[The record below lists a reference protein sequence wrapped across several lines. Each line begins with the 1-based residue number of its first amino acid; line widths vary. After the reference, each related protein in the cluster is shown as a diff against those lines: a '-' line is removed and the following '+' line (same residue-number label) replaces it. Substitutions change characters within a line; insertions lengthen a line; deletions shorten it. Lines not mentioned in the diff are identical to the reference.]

1 MVFMSLMLQ
10 DLRYAARMLRK
21 NLAMTLVIVFSLAI
35 GIGANT
41 AIFSVVN
48 ALLLKPLPYPQPDRL
63 AILWLRSPG
72 IGIPQDWP
80 SPGQYM
86 DIKAENHSF
95 EELSISQGGSFNL
108 TGLDRPERLEGMRT
122 SSTLLDMLGAKP
134 LLGRTLLPEE
144 DQPGKAPVALLTYGL
159 WQRLFGGDPQIVG
172 RSLTLSGKQY
182 TVAGVLRPDF
192 LLNAEVVPTVAG
204 TEKVEIL
211 LPLPFGADAVNRR
224 GDENY
229 NIVGRLKPGVTM
241 RAAQEDIA
249 AIARRIRDK
258 DHRDRTFTISVV
270 PLLDQVVG
278 NVRRSVLIMLG
289 AVTLVL
295 LIACANVANL
305 LLSRAAGREKEV
317 AIRAALGAGR
327 MRLVRQLLTESVLL
341 GVLGGAAGLLV
352 ATLTLAV
359 VRDINPGNI
368 PRLDAIRIDGAVLVF
383 TFGISILTGI
393 IFGLAPAVRVARVDL
408 NTTLKSGG
416 RSSQTAGGFSTAKQ
430 GLRSLLVVAELALS
444 MVLLIGAGL
453 LIRSFV
459 RLASVPPG
467 FNPEHVIS
475 MRSAEAGPKYHED
488 KARVQYYQQLGERI
502 SHLPGVQSQGAVS
515 ALPLTASV
523 GWGGITIDGY
533 TPPPSEPELQVDT
546 RTATNDYFRTM
557 EIPIVQGRFF
567 NDHDT
572 TDVPPVVLIDQK
584 FAKRFWPHES
594 AVGKRVKQGGPKTP
608 WSTIVGVVGTVK
620 EYGLDID
627 GRMVV
632 YYPEQQA
639 ADGDLYLVA
648 RTSNDP
654 ASVASAMVREIHAI
668 DPGVP
673 VFEVRTMQERLHD
686 SLARQR
692 FSMAVLGGFAGFALL
707 LAAVGVYGVISYMVT
722 QGTHDIGLRMA
733 LGAERRNILGLV
745 VRQGMTL
752 AGIGIV
758 AGLIGAFSLTR
769 VMATLLFGVSAT
781 DVFTFSAVTLFL
793 AAIALV
799 ASYVPALRAT
809 RVDPVVALHY
819 E

>member
-1 MVFMSLMLQ
+1 MAIMHPILQ

-21 NLAMTLVIVFSLAI
+21 NAALTMVIVLSLAV

-48 ALLLKPLPYPQPDRL
+48 ALLLKPLPYPEPDRL

-95 EELSISQGGSFNL
+95 DELSISIGGSFSL
-108 TGLDRPERLEGMRT
+108 TGRDRPERLEGMRT

-134 LLGRTLLPEE
+134 LLGRTLLAEE
-144 DQPGKAPVALLTYGL
+144 DQPGKPPVALLTHGL
-159 WQRLFGGDPQIVG
+159 WKRLFGGDPQIVG
-172 RSLTLSGKQY
+172 RSLTLNGKQY

-192 LLNAEVVPTVAG
+192 LLNSEVVPTVAAI
-204 TEKVEIL
+204 EKVEIL

-241 RAAQEDIA
+241 REAQEDIA
-249 AIARRIRDK
+249 AIAGRIRNK

-305 LLSRAAGREKEV
+305 LLSRATGREKEV

-352 ATLTLAV
+352 AVLTLYL

-368 PRLDAIRIDGAVLVF
+368 PRLDAIRIDGSVLAF
-383 TFGISILTGI
+383 TFGVSILTGI
-393 IFGLAPAVRVARVDL
+393 IFGMAPAVRVARVDL
-408 NTTLKSGG
+408 NSSLKSGG
-416 RSSQTAGGFSTAKQ
+416 RSSQTEGGFTVARH
-430 GLRSLLVVAELALS
+430 GLRSLLVITELALS

-453 LIRSFV
+453 LIRSFA

-467 FNPEHVIS
+467 FNPDHVIS
-475 MRSAEAGPKYHED
+475 MRSAEAGPKYQQD
-488 KARVQYYQQLGERI
+488 KARIQYYQQIGERI
-502 SHLPGVQSQGAVS
+502 SRLPGVQSQGAVS
-515 ALPLTASV
+515 TLPLTASV
-523 GWGGITIDGY
+523 SWGGILIEGY
-533 TPPPSEPELQVDT
+533 TPPPSEPEVQVDM
-546 RTATNDYFRTM
+546 RVATNDYFRTM
-557 EIPIVQGRFF
+557 EIPLLQGRFF
-567 NDHDT
+567 SDHDT
-572 TDVPPVVLIDQK
+572 SDVPKVVVIDDK
-584 FAKRFWPHES
+584 MAKRFWPHES
-594 AVGKRVKQGGPKTP
+594 AVGKRMRANVKDP
-608 WSTIVGVVGTVK
+608 WFTVVGVVGTVK
-620 EYGLDID
+620 QYGLDID

-632 YYPEQQA
+632 YYPEQQS

-668 DPGVP
+668 DAGVP

-692 FSMAVLGGFAGFALL
+692 FSMAVLGGFAGFAML

-722 QGTHDIGLRMA
+722 QGAHDIGLRMA
-733 LGAERRNILGLV
+733 LGAQQRNILGLV
-745 VRQGMTL
+745 VKQGMAL
-752 AGIGIV
+752 AAIGIV
-758 AGLIGAFSLTR
+758 AGLMGAFSLTR
-769 VMATLLFGVSAT
+769 VMASLLFGVSAT
-781 DVFTFSAVTLFL
+781 DVVTFSAVTLFL
-793 AAIALV
+793 VAIALV

>member
-1 MVFMSLMLQ
+1 MDMPLIFQ
-10 DLRYAARMLRK
+10 DLRYAVRMLRK
-21 NLAMTLVIVFSLAI
+21 NFALTAVIVLSLAI

-48 ALLLKPLPYPQPDRL
+48 ALLLKPLPYPEPDRL

-95 EELSISQGGSFNL
+95 DELSISIGGSFNL

-134 LLGRTLLPEE
+134 LLGRTLLAEE
-144 DQPGKAPVALLTYGL
+144 DQPGKPPVALLTHGL
-159 WQRLFGGDPQIVG
+159 WKRLFGGDPQIVG
-172 RSLTLSGKQY
+172 RSLTLNGKQY

-192 LLNAEVVPTVAG
+192 LLNSEVVPTVAAI
-204 TEKVEIL
+204 EKVEIL

-241 RAAQEDIA
+241 REAQEDIA
-249 AIARRIRDK
+249 AIAGRIRNK

-270 PLLDQVVG
+270 PMLDQVVG

-305 LLSRAAGREKEV
+305 LLSRATGREKEV

-352 ATLTLAV
+352 AVLTLYL

-368 PRLDAIRIDGAVLVF
+368 PRLDAIRIDGSVLAF
-383 TFGISILTGI
+383 TFGVAILTGI
-393 IFGLAPAVRVARVDL
+393 VFGMAPAVRVARVDL
-408 NTTLKSGG
+408 NTSLKSGG
-416 RSSQTAGGFSTAKQ
+416 RSSQTEGGFNVARH
-430 GLRSLLVVAELALS
+430 GLRSLLVITELALS

-453 LIRSFV
+453 LIRSFA

-467 FNPEHVIS
+467 FNPDHVIS
-475 MRSAEAGPKYHED
+475 MRSAEAGPKYQQD
-488 KARVQYYQQLGERI
+488 KARIQFYQQIGERI
-502 SHLPGVQSQGAVS
+502 SRLPGVQSQGAVS
-515 ALPLTASV
+515 TLPLTASV
-523 GWGGITIDGY
+523 SWGGILIEGY
-533 TPPPSEPELQVDT
+533 TPPPSEPELQVDM
-546 RTATNDYFRTM
+546 RVATNDYFRTM
-557 EIPIVQGRFF
+557 EIPLLHGRFF

-572 TDVPPVVLIDQK
+572 ADVPHVILIDDK
-584 FAKRFWPHES
+584 MAKRFWPHES
-594 AVGKRVKQGGPKTP
+594 AVGKRMRANVKDP
-608 WSTIVGVVGTVK
+608 WYTVVGVVGTVK
-620 EYGLDID
+620 QYGLDID

-632 YYPEQQA
+632 YYPEQQS

-668 DPGVP
+668 DAGVP

-692 FSMAVLGGFAGFALL
+692 FSMAVLGGFAGFAML

-733 LGAERRNILGLV
+733 LGAQQGNILGLV
-745 VRQGMTL
+745 VKQGMAL
-752 AGIGIV
+752 AAIGIV
-758 AGLIGAFSLTR
+758 AGLMGAFSLTR

-781 DVFTFSAVTLFL
+781 DVVTFSVVTLFL
-793 AAIALV
+793 VAIALV

>member
-1 MVFMSLMLQ
+1 MAIMHPILQ

-21 NLAMTLVIVFSLAI
+21 NAALTMVIVLSLAV

-48 ALLLKPLPYPQPDRL
+48 ALLLKPLPYPEPDRL

-95 EELSISQGGSFNL
+95 DELSISIGGSFNL

-134 LLGRTLLPEE
+134 LLGRTLLAEE
-144 DQPGKAPVALLTYGL
+144 DQPGKPPVALLTHGL
-159 WQRLFGGDPQIVG
+159 WKRLFGGDPQIVG
-172 RSLTLSGKQY
+172 RSLTLNGKQY

-192 LLNAEVVPTVAG
+192 LLNSEVVPTVAAI
-204 TEKVEIL
+204 EKVEIL

-241 RAAQEDIA
+241 REAQEDIA
-249 AIARRIRDK
+249 AIAGRIRNK

-305 LLSRAAGREKEV
+305 LLSRATGREKEV

-327 MRLVRQLLTESVLL
+327 MRLVQQLLTESVLL

-352 ATLTLAV
+352 AVLTLYL

-368 PRLDAIRIDGAVLVF
+368 PRLDAIRIDGSVLAF
-383 TFGISILTGI
+383 TFGVAILTGI
-393 IFGLAPAVRVARVDL
+393 IFGMAPAIRVARVDL
-408 NTTLKSGG
+408 NTSLKSGG
-416 RSSQTAGGFSTAKQ
+416 RSSQTEGGFNVTRH
-430 GLRSLLVVAELALS
+430 GLRSLLVITELALS

-453 LIRSFV
+453 LIRSFA

-467 FNPEHVIS
+467 FNPDHVIS
-475 MRSAEAGPKYHED
+475 MRSAEAGPKYQQD
-488 KARVQYYQQLGERI
+488 KARIQFYQQIGERI
-502 SHLPGVQSQGAVS
+502 SRLPGVQSQGAVS
-515 ALPLTASV
+515 TLPLTASV
-523 GWGGITIDGY
+523 SWGGILIEGY
-533 TPPPSEPELQVDT
+533 TPPPSEPELQVDM
-546 RTATNDYFRTM
+546 RVATNDYFRTM
-557 EIPIVQGRFF
+557 EIPLLQGRFF

-572 TDVPPVVLIDQK
+572 ADVPHVILIDDK
-584 FAKRFWPHES
+584 MAKRFWPHES
-594 AVGKRVKQGGPKTP
+594 AVGKRMRANVKDP
-608 WSTIVGVVGTVK
+608 WFTVVGVVGTVK
-620 EYGLDID
+620 QYGLDID

-632 YYPEQQA
+632 YYPEQQS

-668 DPGVP
+668 DAGVP

-692 FSMAVLGGFAGFALL
+692 FSMAVLGGFAGFAML

-733 LGAERRNILGLV
+733 LGAQQGNILGLV
-745 VRQGMTL
+745 VKQGMAL
-752 AGIGIV
+752 AAIGIV
-758 AGLIGAFSLTR
+758 AGLMGAFSLTR

-781 DVFTFSAVTLFL
+781 DVVTFSVVTLFL
-793 AAIALV
+793 VAIALV

>member
-1 MVFMSLMLQ
+1 MAIMHPILQ

-21 NLAMTLVIVFSLAI
+21 NAALTMVIVLSLAV

-48 ALLLKPLPYPQPDRL
+48 ALLLKPLPYPEPDRL

-95 EELSISQGGSFNL
+95 DELSISIGGSFNM
-108 TGLDRPERLEGMRT
+108 TGLDHPERLEGMRT

-134 LLGRTLLPEE
+134 LLGRTLLAEE
-144 DQPGKAPVALLTYGL
+144 DQPGKPPVALLTHGL
-159 WQRLFGGDPQIVG
+159 WKRLFGGDPQIVG
-172 RSLTLSGKQY
+172 RSLTLNGKQY

-192 LLNAEVVPTVAG
+192 LLNSEVVPTVAAI
-204 TEKVEIL
+204 EKVEIL

-241 RAAQEDIA
+241 REAQEDIA
-249 AIARRIRDK
+249 AIAGRIRNK

-305 LLSRAAGREKEV
+305 LLSRATGREKEV

-352 ATLTLAV
+352 AVLTLYL

-368 PRLDAIRIDGAVLVF
+368 PRLDAIRIDGSVLAF

-393 IFGLAPAVRVARVDL
+393 IFGMAPAVRVARVDL
-408 NTTLKSGG
+408 NSSLKSGG
-416 RSSQTAGGFSTAKQ
+416 RSSQTEGGFNVARH
-430 GLRSLLVVAELALS
+430 GLRSLLVITELALS

-453 LIRSFV
+453 LIRSFA

-467 FNPEHVIS
+467 FNPDHVIS
-475 MRSAEAGPKYHED
+475 MRSAEAGPKYQQD
-488 KARVQYYQQLGERI
+488 KARIQYYQQIGDRI
-502 SHLPGVQSQGAVS
+502 SRLPGVQSQGAVS
-515 ALPLTASV
+515 TLPLTASV
-523 GWGGITIDGY
+523 SWGGILIEGY
-533 TPPPSEPELQVDT
+533 TPPPSEPELQVDM
-546 RTATNDYFRTM
+546 RVATNDYFRTM
-557 EIPIVQGRFF
+557 EIPLLQGRFF
-567 NDHDT
+567 SDHDT
-572 TDVPPVVLIDQK
+572 SDVPKVVVIDDK
-584 FAKRFWPHES
+584 MAKRFWPHES
-594 AVGKRVKQGGPKTP
+594 AVGKRMRANVKDP
-608 WSTIVGVVGTVK
+608 WYTVVGVVGTVK
-620 EYGLDID
+620 QYGLDID

-632 YYPEQQA
+632 YYPEQQS
-639 ADGDLYLVA
+639 ADGGLYLVA

-668 DPGVP
+668 DAGVP
-673 VFEVRTMQERLHD
+673 VFEIRTMQERLHD

-692 FSMAVLGGFAGFALL
+692 FSMAVLGGFAGFAML

-733 LGAERRNILGLV
+733 LGAQQRNILGLV
-745 VRQGMTL
+745 VKQGMAL
-752 AGIGIV
+752 AAIGIV
-758 AGLIGAFSLTR
+758 AGLMGAFSLTR

-781 DVFTFSAVTLFL
+781 DVATFSVVTLFL
-793 AAIALV
+793 VAIALV

>member
-1 MVFMSLMLQ
+1 MPLIFQ
-10 DLRYAARMLRK
+10 DLRYAVRMLRK
-21 NLAMTLVIVFSLAI
+21 NFALTAVIALSLAI

-86 DIKAENHSF
+86 DIKNENHSF
-95 EELSISQGGSFNL
+95 DELSISIGGSMNL
-108 TGLDRPERLEGMRT
+108 TGLDRPERLEAIRT

-134 LLGRTLLPEE
+134 LLGRTFLPEE
-144 DQPGKAPVALLTYGL
+144 DKPGKAPVVLLTHGA
-159 WQRLFGGDPQIVG
+159 WKRLFGGDPQIIG
-172 RSLTLSGKQY
+172 RSLTLNGNQI
-182 TVAGVLRPDF
+182 TVAGVLSPDF
-192 LLNAEVVPTVAG
+192 LLNNEVLPTVAG
-204 TEKVEIL
+204 LEKVDVL
-211 LPLPFGADAVNRR
+211 LPLPLGADAVNRR

-229 NIVGRLKPGVTM
+229 NIVAHLKPGVTM
-241 RAAQEDIA
+241 RAAQKDVA
-249 AIARRIRDK
+249 AIASRIRVK
-258 DHRDRTFTISVV
+258 DHRDRTFTVSVV

-278 NVRRSVLIMLG
+278 NVRRSVLVMLG

-305 LLSRAAGREKEV
+305 LLSRASGREKEV

-327 MRLVRQLLTESVLL
+327 MRLMRQLLTESLLL

-352 ATLTLAV
+352 AGLTLFV

-368 PRLDAIRIDGAVLVF
+368 PRLDAIRIDGSVLAF
-383 TFGISILTGI
+383 TFGVGILTGI
-393 IFGLAPAVRVARVDL
+393 LFGMAPAIRVARVDL
-408 NTTLKSGG
+408 NTSLKSGG
-416 RSSQTAGGFSTAKQ
+416 RSSQTAGGFNVARQ
-430 GLRSLLVVAELALS
+430 GLCSVLVVAELALS

-453 LIRSFV
+453 LMRSFV
-459 RLASVPPG
+459 QLAGVPPG
-467 FNPEHVIS
+467 FNPDHVIS
-475 MRSAEAGPKYHED
+475 LRSAENGPKYRSD
-488 KARVQYYQQLGERI
+488 KARVQYYQQIGERI
-502 SHLPGVQSQGAVS
+502 SRLPGVVSQGAVS
-515 ALPLTASV
+515 ALPLTAAV
-523 GWGGITIDGY
+523 GWGGITIEGY
-533 TPPPSEPELQVDT
+533 TPPPSEPELQVDL
-546 RTATNDYFRTM
+546 RTATNEYFRTM
-557 EIPIVQGRFF
+557 EIPLEQGRFF

-572 TDVPPVVLIDQK
+572 PDVPPVAMIDEK
-584 FAKRFWPHES
+584 MAKRFWPHES
-594 AVGKRVKQGGPKTP
+594 AIGKRVKQGGPKNP
-608 WSTIVGVVGTVK
+608 WFTVVGVVGSVK
-620 EYGLDID
+620 QYGLDID

-639 ADGDLYLVA
+639 ADGDLYVVA
-648 RTSNDP
+648 RTTGDP
-654 ASVASAMVREIHAI
+654 ASVASAMVREIHAV

-673 VFEVRTMQERLHD
+673 VIEVRTMQERLHD

-722 QGTHDIGLRMA
+722 QGTHDLGLRMA
-733 LGAERRNILGLV
+733 LGAQQRDILGLV

-752 AGIGIV
+752 TGVGIV

-781 DVFTFSAVTLFL
+781 DAFTFSAVTLFL
-793 AAIALV
+793 VAIALV
-799 ASYVPALRAT
+799 ASYVPAMRAT

>member
-1 MVFMSLMLQ
+1 MAIMHPILQ

-21 NLAMTLVIVFSLAI
+21 NAALTMVIVLSLAV

-48 ALLLKPLPYPQPDRL
+48 ALLLKPLPYPEPDRL

-95 EELSISQGGSFNL
+95 DELSISIGGSFNM
-108 TGLDRPERLEGMRT
+108 TGLDHPERLEGMRT

-134 LLGRTLLPEE
+134 LLGRTLLAEE
-144 DQPGKAPVALLTYGL
+144 DQPGKPPVALLTHGL
-159 WQRLFGGDPQIVG
+159 WKRLFGGDPQIVG
-172 RSLTLSGKQY
+172 RSLTLNGKQY

-192 LLNAEVVPTVAG
+192 LLNSEVVPTVAAI
-204 TEKVEIL
+204 EKVEIL

-241 RAAQEDIA
+241 QEAQEDIA
-249 AIARRIRDK
+249 AIAGRIRNK

-305 LLSRAAGREKEV
+305 LLSRATGREKEV

-352 ATLTLAV
+352 AVLTLYL

-368 PRLDAIRIDGAVLVF
+368 PRLDAIRIDGSVLAF

-393 IFGLAPAVRVARVDL
+393 IFGMAPAARVARVDL
-408 NTTLKSGG
+408 NSSLKSGG
-416 RSSQTAGGFSTAKQ
+416 RSSQTEGGFNPARH
-430 GLRSLLVVAELALS
+430 GLRSLLVIAELALS

-453 LIRSFV
+453 LIRSFA

-467 FNPEHVIS
+467 FNPDHVIS
-475 MRSAEAGPKYHED
+475 MRSAEAGPKYQQD
-488 KARVQYYQQLGERI
+488 KARIQFYQQIGERI
-502 SHLPGVQSQGAVS
+502 SRLPGVQSQGAVS
-515 ALPLTASV
+515 TLPLTASV
-523 GWGGITIDGY
+523 SWGGILIEGY
-533 TPPPSEPELQVDT
+533 TPPPSEPELQVDM
-546 RTATNDYFRTM
+546 RVATNDYFRTM
-557 EIPIVQGRFF
+557 EIPLLQGRFF
-567 NDHDT
+567 SDHDT
-572 TDVPPVVLIDQK
+572 SDVPKVILIDDK
-584 FAKRFWPHES
+584 MAKRFWPHES
-594 AVGKRVKQGGPKTP
+594 AVGKRMRANVKDP
-608 WSTIVGVVGTVK
+608 WYTVVGVVGTVK
-620 EYGLDID
+620 QYGLDID
-627 GRMVV
+627 GRMVI
-632 YYPEQQA
+632 YYPEQQS

-668 DPGVP
+668 DAGVP

-692 FSMAVLGGFAGFALL
+692 FSMAVLGGFAGFAML

-733 LGAERRNILGLV
+733 LGAQQRNILGLV
-745 VRQGMTL
+745 VKQGMAL
-752 AGIGIV
+752 AAIGIV
-758 AGLIGAFSLTR
+758 AGLMGAFSLTR

-781 DVFTFSAVTLFL
+781 DVATFSVVTLFL
-793 AAIALV
+793 VAIALV

>member
-1 MVFMSLMLQ
+1 MAIMHPILQ

-21 NLAMTLVIVFSLAI
+21 NAALTMVIVLSLAV

-48 ALLLKPLPYPQPDRL
+48 ALLLKPLPYPEPDRL

-95 EELSISQGGSFNL
+95 DELSISIGGSFNM
-108 TGLDRPERLEGMRT
+108 TGLDHPERLEGMRT

-134 LLGRTLLPEE
+134 LLGRTLLAEE
-144 DQPGKAPVALLTYGL
+144 DQPGKPPVALLTHGL
-159 WQRLFGGDPQIVG
+159 WKRLFGGDPQIVG
-172 RSLTLSGKQY
+172 RSLTLNGKQY

-192 LLNAEVVPTVAG
+192 LLNSEVVPTVAAI
-204 TEKVEIL
+204 EKVEIL

-241 RAAQEDIA
+241 QEAQEDIA
-249 AIARRIRDK
+249 AIAGRIRNK

-305 LLSRAAGREKEV
+305 LLSRATGREKEV

-352 ATLTLAV
+352 AVLTLYL

-368 PRLDAIRIDGAVLVF
+368 PRLDAIRIDGSVLAF
-383 TFGISILTGI
+383 TFGVSILTGI
-393 IFGLAPAVRVARVDL
+393 IFGMAPAVRVARVDL
-408 NTTLKSGG
+408 NSSLKSGG
-416 RSSQTAGGFSTAKQ
+416 RSSQTEGGFTVARH
-430 GLRSLLVVAELALS
+430 GLRSLLVITELALS

-453 LIRSFV
+453 LIRSFA

-467 FNPEHVIS
+467 FNPDHVIS
-475 MRSAEAGPKYHED
+475 MRSAEAGPKYQQD
-488 KARVQYYQQLGERI
+488 KARIQYYQQIGDRI
-502 SHLPGVQSQGAVS
+502 SRLPGVQSQGAVS
-515 ALPLTASV
+515 TLPLTASV
-523 GWGGITIDGY
+523 SWGGILIEGY
-533 TPPPSEPELQVDT
+533 TPPPSEPELQVDM
-546 RTATNDYFRTM
+546 RVATNDYFRTM
-557 EIPIVQGRFF
+557 EIPLLQGRFF
-567 NDHDT
+567 SDHDT
-572 TDVPPVVLIDQK
+572 SDVPKVILIDDK
-584 FAKRFWPHES
+584 MAKRFWPHES
-594 AVGKRVKQGGPKTP
+594 AVGKRMRANVKDP
-608 WSTIVGVVGTVK
+608 WYTVVGVVGTVK
-620 EYGLDID
+620 QYGLDID

-632 YYPEQQA
+632 YYPEQQS
-639 ADGDLYLVA
+639 ADGGLYLVA

-668 DPGVP
+668 DAGVP

-692 FSMAVLGGFAGFALL
+692 FSMAVLGGFAGFAML

-733 LGAERRNILGLV
+733 LGAQQRNILGLV
-745 VRQGMTL
+745 VKQGMAL
-752 AGIGIV
+752 AAIGIV
-758 AGLIGAFSLTR
+758 AGLMGAFSLTR

-781 DVFTFSAVTLFL
+781 DVATFSVVTLFL
-793 AAIALV
+793 VAIALV

>member
-1 MVFMSLMLQ
+1 MVNMSLMFQ

-21 NLAMTLVIVFSLAI
+21 NAALTIVIVLSLAV

-48 ALLLKPLPYPQPDRL
+48 ALLLKPLPYPEPDRL

-95 EELSISQGGSFNL
+95 DELSISIGGSFNL

-134 LLGRTLLPEE
+134 LLGRTLLAEE
-144 DQPGKAPVALLTYGL
+144 DQPGKPPVALLTHGL
-159 WQRLFGGDPQIVG
+159 WKRLFGGDPQIVG
-172 RSLTLSGKQY
+172 RSLTLNGKQY

-192 LLNAEVVPTVAG
+192 LLNNEVVPTVAAI
-204 TEKVEIL
+204 EKVEIL

-241 RAAQEDIA
+241 REAQEDVA
-249 AIARRIRDK
+249 AIAGRIRNK

-305 LLSRAAGREKEV
+305 LLSRATGREKEV

-352 ATLTLAV
+352 AVLTLFV

-368 PRLDAIRIDGAVLVF
+368 PRLDAIRIDGIVLAF

-393 IFGLAPAVRVARVDL
+393 IFGMAPAVRVARVDL
-408 NTTLKSGG
+408 NTSLKSGG
-416 RSSQTAGGFSTAKQ
+416 RSSQNEGGFNPARQ

-475 MRSAEAGPKYHED
+475 MRSAEAGPKYQQD
-488 KARVQYYQQLGERI
+488 KARILYYQQLGERI
-502 SHLPGVQSQGAVS
+502 SRLPGVQSQGAVS

-523 GWGGITIDGY
+523 GWGGILIEGY
-533 TPPPSEPELQVDT
+533 TPPPSEPELQVDM
-546 RTATNDYFRTM
+546 RVATNDYFRTM
-557 EIPIVQGRFF
+557 EIPLLQGRFF

-572 TDVPPVVLIDQK
+572 ADVPHVILIDDK
-584 FAKRFWPHES
+584 MAKRFWPHES
-594 AVGKRVKQGGPKTP
+594 AVGKRMRANVKDP
-608 WSTIVGVVGTVK
+608 WYTVVGVVGTVK
-620 EYGLDID
+620 QYGLDID
-627 GRMVV
+627 GRMVI
-632 YYPEQQA
+632 YYPEQQS

-668 DPGVP
+668 DAGVP
-673 VFEVRTMQERLHD
+673 VFEIRTMQERLHD

-692 FSMAVLGGFAGFALL
+692 FSMAVLGGFAGFAML

-733 LGAERRNILGLV
+733 LGAQQRNILGLV
-745 VRQGMTL
+745 VKQGMAL
-752 AGIGIV
+752 AAIGIV
-758 AGLIGAFSLTR
+758 AGLVGAFSLTR
-769 VMATLLFGVSAT
+769 VMASLLFGVSAT
-781 DVFTFSAVTLFL
+781 DAVTFSAVTLFL
-793 AAIALV
+793 VATALV
-799 ASYVPALRAT
+799 ASYVPALRAM

>member
-1 MVFMSLMLQ
+1 MSLIFQ
-10 DLRYAARMLRK
+10 DLRYAVRMLRK
-21 NLAMTLVIVFSLAI
+21 NFAFTAVIVLSLAI

-48 ALLLKPLPYPQPDRL
+48 ALLLKPLPYPEPDRL

-80 SPGQYM
+80 SPGEYM

-95 EELSISQGGSFNL
+95 DELSISIGGSFNL
-108 TGLDRPERLEGMRT
+108 TGRDHPERLEGMRT

-134 LLGRTLLPEE
+134 LLGRTFLPEE
-144 DQPGKAPVALLTYGL
+144 DQPGKPPVVLLTYGV
-159 WQRLFGGDPQIVG
+159 WKRLFGGDPQIVG
-172 RSLTLSGKQY
+172 RSLTLSGNQF
-182 TVAGVLRPDF
+182 TVAGVLRPDL
-192 LLNAEVVPTVAG
+192 LLNNEVVPTVAAI
-204 TEKVEIL
+204 EKVEIL

-241 RAAQEDIA
+241 AQAQQDIA
-249 AIARRIRDK
+249 AIAGRIRIK

-305 LLSRAAGREKEV
+305 LLSRATGRAKEV

-327 MRLVRQLLTESVLL
+327 VRLMRQLLTESVLL

-352 ATLTLAV
+352 AVLSLFV

-368 PRLDAIRIDGAVLVF
+368 PRLDAIRIDGTVLAF
-383 TFGISILTGI
+383 TFGVAILTGI
-393 IFGLAPAVRVARVDL
+393 IFGMAPAIRVARVDL
-408 NTTLKSGG
+408 NSSLKAGG
-416 RSSQTAGGFSTAKQ
+416 RSSQTEGGFNMARQ
-430 GLRSLLVVAELALS
+430 GLRSLLVIAELALS

-453 LIRSFV
+453 LIRSFT

-475 MRSAEAGPKYHED
+475 MRLAEAGPKYRSD
-488 KARVQYYQQLGERI
+488 KARIQFYQQIGDRI
-502 SHLPGVQSQGAVS
+502 SRLPGVQAQGAVS
-515 ALPLTASV
+515 TLPLTASV
-523 GWGGITIDGY
+523 GWGGILIEGY
-533 TPPPSEPELQVDT
+533 TPPPSEPELQVDM
-546 RTATNDYFRTM
+546 RVATNDYFRTM
-557 EIPIVQGRFF
+557 EIPLAQGRFF

-572 TDVPPVVLIDQK
+572 SDVPPVVLIDEK
-584 FAKRFWPHES
+584 MAKRFWPRES
-594 AVGKRVKQGGPKTP
+594 AIGKRVRSSPKNP
-608 WSTIVGVVGTVK
+608 WFTVVGVVGTVK
-620 EYGLDID
+620 QYGLDID

-632 YYPEQQA
+632 YYPEQQS
-639 ADGDLYLVA
+639 ADGGLYLVA

-654 ASVASAMVREIHAI
+654 ASAASAIVREIHAI

-673 VFEVRTMQERLHD
+673 VIEVRTMQERLHD

-733 LGAERRNILGLV
+733 LGAQPRNILGLV

-752 AGIGIV
+752 AAIGMV
-758 AGLIGAFSLTR
+758 VGLIGAFSLTR
-769 VMATLLFGVSAT
+769 VMATLLFGISAT
-781 DVFTFSAVTLFL
+781 DTVTFSAVTLFL
-793 AAIALV
+793 GAIALV

-809 RVDPVVALHY
+809 RVDPVIALHY

>member
-1 MVFMSLMLQ
+1 MAIMHPILQ

-21 NLAMTLVIVFSLAI
+21 NAALTMVIVLSLAV

-48 ALLLKPLPYPQPDRL
+48 ALLLKPLPYPEPDRL

-95 EELSISQGGSFNL
+95 DELSISIGGSFNM
-108 TGLDRPERLEGMRT
+108 TGLDHPERLEGMRT

-134 LLGRTLLPEE
+134 LLGRTLLAEE
-144 DQPGKAPVALLTYGL
+144 DQPGKPPVALLTHGL
-159 WQRLFGGDPQIVG
+159 WKRLFGGDPQIVG
-172 RSLTLSGKQY
+172 RSLTLNGKQY

-192 LLNAEVVPTVAG
+192 LLNSEVVPTVAAI
-204 TEKVEIL
+204 EKVEIL

-241 RAAQEDIA
+241 QEAQEDIA
-249 AIARRIRDK
+249 AIAGRIRNK

-305 LLSRAAGREKEV
+305 LLSRATGREKEV

-352 ATLTLAV
+352 AVLTLYL

-368 PRLDAIRIDGAVLVF
+368 PRLDAIRIDGSVLAF
-383 TFGISILTGI
+383 TFGVSILTGI
-393 IFGLAPAVRVARVDL
+393 IFGMAPAVRVARVDL
-408 NTTLKSGG
+408 NSSLKSGG
-416 RSSQTAGGFSTAKQ
+416 RSSQTEGGFTVARH
-430 GLRSLLVVAELALS
+430 GLRSLLVITELALS

-453 LIRSFV
+453 LIRSFA

-467 FNPEHVIS
+467 FNPDHVIS
-475 MRSAEAGPKYHED
+475 MRSAEAGPKYQQD
-488 KARVQYYQQLGERI
+488 KARIQYYQQIGDRI
-502 SHLPGVQSQGAVS
+502 SRLPGVQSQGAVS
-515 ALPLTASV
+515 TLPLTASV
-523 GWGGITIDGY
+523 SWGGILIEGY
-533 TPPPSEPELQVDT
+533 TPPPSEPELQVDM
-546 RTATNDYFRTM
+546 RVATNDYFRTM
-557 EIPIVQGRFF
+557 EIPLLQGRFF
-567 NDHDT
+567 SDHDT
-572 TDVPPVVLIDQK
+572 SDVPKVVVIDDK
-584 FAKRFWPHES
+584 MAKRFWPHES
-594 AVGKRVKQGGPKTP
+594 AVGKRMRANVKDP
-608 WSTIVGVVGTVK
+608 WYTVVGVVGTVK
-620 EYGLDID
+620 QYGLDID

-632 YYPEQQA
+632 YYPEQQS
-639 ADGDLYLVA
+639 ADGGLYLVA

-668 DPGVP
+668 DAGVP
-673 VFEVRTMQERLHD
+673 VFEIRTMQERLHD

-692 FSMAVLGGFAGFALL
+692 FSMAVLGGFAGFAML

-733 LGAERRNILGLV
+733 LGAQQRNILGLV
-745 VRQGMTL
+745 VKQGMAL
-752 AGIGIV
+752 AAIGIV
-758 AGLIGAFSLTR
+758 AGLMGAFSLTR

-781 DVFTFSAVTLFL
+781 DVATFSVVTLFL
-793 AAIALV
+793 VAIALV

>member
-1 MVFMSLMLQ
+1 MVNMSLMFQ

-21 NLAMTLVIVFSLAI
+21 NAALTIVIVLSLAV

-48 ALLLKPLPYPQPDRL
+48 ALLLKPLPYPEPDRL

-95 EELSISQGGSFNL
+95 DELSISIGGSFNL

-134 LLGRTLLPEE
+134 LLGRTLLAEE
-144 DQPGKAPVALLTYGL
+144 DQPGKPPVALLTHGL
-159 WQRLFGGDPQIVG
+159 WKRLFGGDPQIVG
-172 RSLTLSGKQY
+172 RSLTLNGKQY

-192 LLNAEVVPTVAG
+192 LLNNEVVPTVAAI
-204 TEKVEIL
+204 EKVEIL

-241 RAAQEDIA
+241 REAQEDVA
-249 AIARRIRDK
+249 AIAGRIRNK

-305 LLSRAAGREKEV
+305 LLSRATGREKEV

-352 ATLTLAV
+352 AVLTLFV

-368 PRLDAIRIDGAVLVF
+368 PRLDAIRIDGIVLAF

-393 IFGLAPAVRVARVDL
+393 IFGMAPAVRVARVDL
-408 NTTLKSGG
+408 NTSLKSGG
-416 RSSQTAGGFSTAKQ
+416 RSSQNEGGFNPARQ

-475 MRSAEAGPKYHED
+475 MRSAEAGPKYQQD
-488 KARVQYYQQLGERI
+488 KARIQYYQQLGERI
-502 SHLPGVQSQGAVS
+502 SRLPGVQSQGAVS

-523 GWGGITIDGY
+523 GWGGILIEGY
-533 TPPPSEPELQVDT
+533 TPPPSEPELQVDM
-546 RTATNDYFRTM
+546 RVATNDYFRTM
-557 EIPIVQGRFF
+557 EIPLLQGRFF
-567 NDHDT
+567 SDHDT
-572 TDVPPVVLIDQK
+572 ADVPHVILIDDK
-584 FAKRFWPHES
+584 MAKRFWPHES
-594 AVGKRVKQGGPKTP
+594 AVGKRMRANVKDP
-608 WSTIVGVVGTVK
+608 WYTVVGVVGTVK
-620 EYGLDID
+620 QYGLDID
-627 GRMVV
+627 GRMVI
-632 YYPEQQA
+632 YYPEQQS

-648 RTSNDP
+648 RTSNAP

-668 DPGVP
+668 DAGVP
-673 VFEVRTMQERLHD
+673 VFEIRTMQERLHD

-692 FSMAVLGGFAGFALL
+692 FSMAVLGGFAGFAML

-733 LGAERRNILGLV
+733 LGAQQRNILGLV
-745 VRQGMTL
+745 VKQGMAL
-752 AGIGIV
+752 AAIGIV
-758 AGLIGAFSLTR
+758 AGLVGAFSLTR
-769 VMATLLFGVSAT
+769 VMASLLFGVSAT
-781 DVFTFSAVTLFL
+781 DAVTFSAVTLFL
-793 AAIALV
+793 VATALV
-799 ASYVPALRAT
+799 ASYVPALRAM

>member
-1 MVFMSLMLQ
+1 MAIMHPILQ

-21 NLAMTLVIVFSLAI
+21 NAALTMVIVLSLAV

-48 ALLLKPLPYPQPDRL
+48 ALLLKPLPYPEPDRL

-95 EELSISQGGSFNL
+95 DELSISIGGSFNL

-134 LLGRTLLPEE
+134 LLGRTLLAEE
-144 DQPGKAPVALLTYGL
+144 DQPGKPPVALLTHGL
-159 WQRLFGGDPQIVG
+159 WKRLFGGDPQIVG
-172 RSLTLSGKQY
+172 RSLTLNGKQY

-192 LLNAEVVPTVAG
+192 LLNSEVVPTVAAI
-204 TEKVEIL
+204 EKVEIL

-241 RAAQEDIA
+241 REAQEDIA
-249 AIARRIRDK
+249 AIAGRIRNK

-305 LLSRAAGREKEV
+305 LLSRATGREKEV

-352 ATLTLAV
+352 AVLTLYL

-368 PRLDAIRIDGAVLVF
+368 PRLDAIRIDGSVLAF

-393 IFGLAPAVRVARVDL
+393 IFGMAPAARVARVDL
-408 NTTLKSGG
+408 NSSLKSGG
-416 RSSQTAGGFSTAKQ
+416 RSSQTEGGFNVARH
-430 GLRSLLVVAELALS
+430 GLRSLLVITELALS

-453 LIRSFV
+453 LIRSFS

-475 MRSAEAGPKYHED
+475 MRSAEAGPKYQQD
-488 KARVQYYQQLGERI
+488 KARIQYYQQIGERI
-502 SHLPGVQSQGAVS
+502 SRLPGVQSQGAVS
-515 ALPLTASV
+515 TLPLTASV
-523 GWGGITIDGY
+523 SWGGILIEGY
-533 TPPPSEPELQVDT
+533 TPPPSEPELQVDM
-546 RTATNDYFRTM
+546 RVATNDYFRTM
-557 EIPIVQGRFF
+557 EIPLLQGRFF
-567 NDHDT
+567 SDHDT
-572 TDVPPVVLIDQK
+572 SDVPKVVVIDDK
-584 FAKRFWPHES
+584 MAKRFWPHES
-594 AVGKRVKQGGPKTP
+594 AVGKRMRANVKDP
-608 WSTIVGVVGTVK
+608 WFTVVGVVGTVK
-620 EYGLDID
+620 QYGLDID

-632 YYPEQQA
+632 YYPEQQS

-668 DPGVP
+668 DAGVP

-692 FSMAVLGGFAGFALL
+692 FSMAVLGGFAGFAML

-733 LGAERRNILGLV
+733 LGAQQRNILGLV
-745 VRQGMTL
+745 VKQGMAL
-752 AGIGIV
+752 AAIGIV
-758 AGLIGAFSLTR
+758 AGLMGAFSLTR

-781 DVFTFSAVTLFL
+781 DVVTFSAVTLFL
-793 AAIALV
+793 VAIALV

>member
-1 MVFMSLMLQ
+1 MAIMHPILQ

-21 NLAMTLVIVFSLAI
+21 NAALTMVIVLSLAV

-48 ALLLKPLPYPQPDRL
+48 ALLLKPLPYPEPDRL

-95 EELSISQGGSFNL
+95 DELSISIGGSFNL

-134 LLGRTLLPEE
+134 LLGRTLLAEE
-144 DQPGKAPVALLTYGL
+144 DQPGKPPVALLTHGL
-159 WQRLFGGDPQIVG
+159 WKRLFGGDPQIVG
-172 RSLTLSGKQY
+172 RSLTLNGKQY

-192 LLNAEVVPTVAG
+192 LLNSEVVPTVAAI
-204 TEKVEIL
+204 EKVEIL

-241 RAAQEDIA
+241 REAQEDIA
-249 AIARRIRDK
+249 AIAGRIRNK

-270 PLLDQVVG
+270 PMLDQVVG

-305 LLSRAAGREKEV
+305 LLSRATGREKEV

-352 ATLTLAV
+352 AVLTLYL

-368 PRLDAIRIDGAVLVF
+368 PRLDAIRIDGSVLAF
-383 TFGISILTGI
+383 TFGVAILTGI
-393 IFGLAPAVRVARVDL
+393 VFGMAPAVRVARVDL
-408 NTTLKSGG
+408 NTSLKSGG
-416 RSSQTAGGFSTAKQ
+416 RSSQTEGGFNVARH
-430 GLRSLLVVAELALS
+430 GLRSLLVITELALS

-453 LIRSFV
+453 LIRSFA

-467 FNPEHVIS
+467 FNPDHVIS
-475 MRSAEAGPKYHED
+475 MRSAEAGPKYQQD
-488 KARVQYYQQLGERI
+488 KARIQFYQQIGERI
-502 SHLPGVQSQGAVS
+502 SRLPGVQSQGAVS
-515 ALPLTASV
+515 TLPLTASV
-523 GWGGITIDGY
+523 SWGGILIEGY
-533 TPPPSEPELQVDT
+533 TPPPSEPELQVDM
-546 RTATNDYFRTM
+546 RVATNDYFRTM
-557 EIPIVQGRFF
+557 EIPLLHGRFF

-572 TDVPPVVLIDQK
+572 ADVPHVILIDDK
-584 FAKRFWPHES
+584 MAKRFWPHES
-594 AVGKRVKQGGPKTP
+594 AVGKRMRANVKDP
-608 WSTIVGVVGTVK
+608 WYTVVGVVGTVK
-620 EYGLDID
+620 QYGLDID

-632 YYPEQQA
+632 YYPEQQS

-668 DPGVP
+668 DAGVP

-692 FSMAVLGGFAGFALL
+692 FSMAVLGGFAGFAML

-733 LGAERRNILGLV
+733 LGAQQGNILGLV
-745 VRQGMTL
+745 VKQGMAL
-752 AGIGIV
+752 AAIGIV
-758 AGLIGAFSLTR
+758 AGLMGAFSLTR

-781 DVFTFSAVTLFL
+781 DVVTFSVVTLFL
-793 AAIALV
+793 VAIALV

>member
-1 MVFMSLMLQ
+1 MVNMSLMFQ

-21 NLAMTLVIVFSLAI
+21 NAALTIVIVLSLAV

-48 ALLLKPLPYPQPDRL
+48 ALLLKPLPYPEPDRL

-95 EELSISQGGSFNL
+95 DELSISIGGSFNL

-134 LLGRTLLPEE
+134 LLGRTLLAEE
-144 DQPGKAPVALLTYGL
+144 DQPGKPPVALLTHGL
-159 WQRLFGGDPQIVG
+159 WKRLFGGDPQIVG
-172 RSLTLSGKQY
+172 RSLTLNGKQY

-192 LLNAEVVPTVAG
+192 LLNNEVVPTVAAI
-204 TEKVEIL
+204 EKVEIL

-241 RAAQEDIA
+241 REAQEDVA
-249 AIARRIRDK
+249 AIAGRIRNK

-305 LLSRAAGREKEV
+305 LLSRATGREKEV

-352 ATLTLAV
+352 AVLTLFV

-368 PRLDAIRIDGAVLVF
+368 PRLDAIRIDGIVLAF

-393 IFGLAPAVRVARVDL
+393 IFGMAPAVRVARVDL
-408 NTTLKSGG
+408 NTSLKSGG
-416 RSSQTAGGFSTAKQ
+416 RSSQNEGGFNPARQ

-475 MRSAEAGPKYHED
+475 MRSAEAGPKYQQD
-488 KARVQYYQQLGERI
+488 KARIQYYQQLGERI
-502 SHLPGVQSQGAVS
+502 SRLPGVQSQGAVS

-523 GWGGITIDGY
+523 GWGGILIEGY
-533 TPPPSEPELQVDT
+533 TPPPSEPELQVDM
-546 RTATNDYFRTM
+546 RVATNDYFRTM
-557 EIPIVQGRFF
+557 EIPLLQGRFF

-572 TDVPPVVLIDQK
+572 ADVPHVILIDDK
-584 FAKRFWPHES
+584 MAKRFWPHES
-594 AVGKRVKQGGPKTP
+594 AVGKRMRANVKDP
-608 WSTIVGVVGTVK
+608 WYTVVGVVGTVK
-620 EYGLDID
+620 QYGLDID
-627 GRMVV
+627 GRMVI
-632 YYPEQQA
+632 YYPEQQS

-673 VFEVRTMQERLHD
+673 VFEIRTMQERLHD

-692 FSMAVLGGFAGFALL
+692 FSMAVLGGFAGFAML

-733 LGAERRNILGLV
+733 LGAQQRNILGLV
-745 VRQGMTL
+745 VKQGMAL
-752 AGIGIV
+752 AAIGIV
-758 AGLIGAFSLTR
+758 AGLVGAFSLTR
-769 VMATLLFGVSAT
+769 VMASLLFGVSAT
-781 DVFTFSAVTLFL
+781 DAVTFSAVTLFL
-793 AAIALV
+793 VATALV
-799 ASYVPALRAT
+799 ASYVPALRAM

>member
-1 MVFMSLMLQ
+1 MAIMHPILQ

-21 NLAMTLVIVFSLAI
+21 NAALTMVIVLSLAV

-48 ALLLKPLPYPQPDRL
+48 ALLLKPLPYPEPDRL

-95 EELSISQGGSFNL
+95 DELSISIGGSFNM
-108 TGLDRPERLEGMRT
+108 TGLDHPERLEGMRT

-134 LLGRTLLPEE
+134 LLGRTLLAEE
-144 DQPGKAPVALLTYGL
+144 DQPGKPPVALLTHGL
-159 WQRLFGGDPQIVG
+159 WKRLFGGDPQIVG
-172 RSLTLSGKQY
+172 RSLTLNGKQY

-192 LLNAEVVPTVAG
+192 LLNSEVVPTVAAI
-204 TEKVEIL
+204 EKVEIL

-241 RAAQEDIA
+241 REAQEDIA
-249 AIARRIRDK
+249 AIAGRIRNK

-305 LLSRAAGREKEV
+305 LLSRATGREKEV

-352 ATLTLAV
+352 AVLTLYL

-368 PRLDAIRIDGAVLVF
+368 PRLDAIRIDGSVLAF

-393 IFGLAPAVRVARVDL
+393 IFGMAPAVRVARVDL
-408 NTTLKSGG
+408 NSSLKSGG
-416 RSSQTAGGFSTAKQ
+416 RSSQTEGGFTVARH
-430 GLRSLLVVAELALS
+430 GLRSLLVITELALS

-453 LIRSFV
+453 LIRSFA

-467 FNPEHVIS
+467 FNPDHVIS
-475 MRSAEAGPKYHED
+475 MRSAEAGPKYQQD
-488 KARVQYYQQLGERI
+488 KARIQYYQQIGDRI
-502 SHLPGVQSQGAVS
+502 SRLPGVQSQGAVS
-515 ALPLTASV
+515 TLPLTASV
-523 GWGGITIDGY
+523 SWGGILIEGY
-533 TPPPSEPELQVDT
+533 TPPPSEPELQVDM
-546 RTATNDYFRTM
+546 RVATNDYFRTM
-557 EIPIVQGRFF
+557 EIPLLQGRFF
-567 NDHDT
+567 SDHDT
-572 TDVPPVVLIDQK
+572 SDVPKVVVIDDK
-584 FAKRFWPHES
+584 MAKRFWPHES
-594 AVGKRVKQGGPKTP
+594 AVGKRMRANVKDP
-608 WSTIVGVVGTVK
+608 WYTVVGVVGTVK
-620 EYGLDID
+620 QYGLDID

-632 YYPEQQA
+632 YYPEQQS

-668 DPGVP
+668 DAGVP

-692 FSMAVLGGFAGFALL
+692 FSMAVLGGFAGFAML

-733 LGAERRNILGLV
+733 LGAQQRNILGLV
-745 VRQGMTL
+745 VKQGMAL
-752 AGIGIV
+752 AAIGIV
-758 AGLIGAFSLTR
+758 AGLMGAFSLTR

-781 DVFTFSAVTLFL
+781 DVATFSVVTLFL
-793 AAIALV
+793 VAIALV

>member
-1 MVFMSLMLQ
+1 MSLMFQ

-21 NLAMTLVIVFSLAI
+21 NAALTIVIVLSLAV

-48 ALLLKPLPYPQPDRL
+48 ALLLKPLPYPEPDRL

-95 EELSISQGGSFNL
+95 DELSISIGGSFNL

-134 LLGRTLLPEE
+134 LLGRTLLAEE
-144 DQPGKAPVALLTYGL
+144 DQPGKPPVALLTHGL
-159 WQRLFGGDPQIVG
+159 WKRLFGGDPQIVG
-172 RSLTLSGKQY
+172 RSLTLNGKQY

-192 LLNAEVVPTVAG
+192 LLNNEVVPTVAAI
-204 TEKVEIL
+204 EKVEIL

-241 RAAQEDIA
+241 REAQEDVA
-249 AIARRIRDK
+249 AIAGRIRNK

-305 LLSRAAGREKEV
+305 LLSRATGREKEV

-352 ATLTLAV
+352 AVLTLFV

-368 PRLDAIRIDGAVLVF
+368 PRLDAIRIDGIVLAF

-393 IFGLAPAVRVARVDL
+393 IFGMAPAVRVARVDL
-408 NTTLKSGG
+408 NTSLKSGG
-416 RSSQTAGGFSTAKQ
+416 RSSQNEGGFNPARQ

-475 MRSAEAGPKYHED
+475 MRSAEAGPKYQQD
-488 KARVQYYQQLGERI
+488 KARIQYYQQLGERI
-502 SHLPGVQSQGAVS
+502 SRLPGVQSQGAVS

-523 GWGGITIDGY
+523 GWGGILIEGY
-533 TPPPSEPELQVDT
+533 TPPPSEPELQVDM
-546 RTATNDYFRTM
+546 RVATNDYFRTM
-557 EIPIVQGRFF
+557 EIPLLQGRFF

-572 TDVPPVVLIDQK
+572 ADVPHVILIDDK
-584 FAKRFWPHES
+584 MAKRFWPHES
-594 AVGKRVKQGGPKTP
+594 AVGKRMRANVKDP
-608 WSTIVGVVGTVK
+608 WYTVVGVVGTVK
-620 EYGLDID
+620 QYGLDID
-627 GRMVV
+627 GRMVI
-632 YYPEQQA
+632 YYPEQQS

-668 DPGVP
+668 DAGVP
-673 VFEVRTMQERLHD
+673 VFEIRTMQERLHD

-692 FSMAVLGGFAGFALL
+692 FSMAVLGGFAGFAML

-733 LGAERRNILGLV
+733 LGAQQRNILGLV
-745 VRQGMTL
+745 VKQGMAL
-752 AGIGIV
+752 AAIGIV
-758 AGLIGAFSLTR
+758 AGLVGAFSLTR
-769 VMATLLFGVSAT
+769 VMASLLFGVSAT
-781 DVFTFSAVTLFL
+781 DAVTFSAVTLFL
-793 AAIALV
+793 VATALV
-799 ASYVPALRAT
+799 ASYVPALRAM

>member
-1 MVFMSLMLQ
+1 MVNMSLMFQ

-21 NLAMTLVIVFSLAI
+21 NAALTIVIVLSLAV

-48 ALLLKPLPYPQPDRL
+48 ALLLKPLPYPEPDRL

-95 EELSISQGGSFNL
+95 DELSISIGGSFNL

-134 LLGRTLLPEE
+134 LLGRTLLAEE
-144 DQPGKAPVALLTYGL
+144 DQPGKPPVALLTHGL
-159 WQRLFGGDPQIVG
+159 WKRLFGGDPQIVG
-172 RSLTLSGKQY
+172 RSLTLNGKQY

-192 LLNAEVVPTVAG
+192 LLNNEVVPTVAAI
-204 TEKVEIL
+204 EKVEIL

-241 RAAQEDIA
+241 REAQEDVA
-249 AIARRIRDK
+249 AIAGRIRNK

-305 LLSRAAGREKEV
+305 LLSRATGREKEV

-352 ATLTLAV
+352 AVLTLFV

-368 PRLDAIRIDGAVLVF
+368 PRLDAIRIDGIVLAF

-393 IFGLAPAVRVARVDL
+393 IFGMAPAVRVARVDL
-408 NTTLKSGG
+408 NTSLKSGG
-416 RSSQTAGGFSTAKQ
+416 RSSQNEGGFNPARQ

-475 MRSAEAGPKYHED
+475 MRSAEAGPKYQQD
-488 KARVQYYQQLGERI
+488 KARIQYYQQLGERI
-502 SHLPGVQSQGAVS
+502 SRLPGVQSQGAVS

-523 GWGGITIDGY
+523 GWGGILIEGY
-533 TPPPSEPELQVDT
+533 TPPPSEPELQVDM
-546 RTATNDYFRTM
+546 RVATNDYFRTM
-557 EIPIVQGRFF
+557 EIPLLQGRFF

-572 TDVPPVVLIDQK
+572 ADVPHVILIDDK
-584 FAKRFWPHES
+584 MAKRFWPHES
-594 AVGKRVKQGGPKTP
+594 AVGKRMRANVKDP
-608 WSTIVGVVGTVK
+608 WYTVVGVVGTVK
-620 EYGLDID
+620 QYGLDID
-627 GRMVV
+627 GRMVI
-632 YYPEQQA
+632 YYPEQQS

-668 DPGVP
+668 DAGVP
-673 VFEVRTMQERLHD
+673 VFEIRTMQERLHD

-692 FSMAVLGGFAGFALL
+692 FSMAVLGGFAGFAML

-733 LGAERRNILGLV
+733 LGAQQRNILGLV
-745 VRQGMTL
+745 VKQGMAL
-752 AGIGIV
+752 AAIGIV
-758 AGLIGAFSLTR
+758 AGLVGAFSLTR
-769 VMATLLFGVSAT
+769 VMASLLFGVSAT
-781 DVFTFSAVTLFL
+781 DAVTFSAVTLFL
-793 AAIALV
+793 VATALV
-799 ASYVPALRAT
+799 ASYVPALRAM

>member
-1 MVFMSLMLQ
+1 MVNMSLMFQ

-21 NLAMTLVIVFSLAI
+21 NAALTIVIVLSLAV

-48 ALLLKPLPYPQPDRL
+48 ALLLKPLPYPEPDRL

-95 EELSISQGGSFNL
+95 DELSISIGGSFNL

-134 LLGRTLLPEE
+134 LLGRTLLAEE
-144 DQPGKAPVALLTYGL
+144 DQPGKPPVALLTHGL
-159 WQRLFGGDPQIVG
+159 WKRLFGGDPQIVG
-172 RSLTLSGKQY
+172 RSLTLNGKQY

-192 LLNAEVVPTVAG
+192 LLNNEVVPTVAAI
-204 TEKVEIL
+204 EKVEIL

-241 RAAQEDIA
+241 REAQEDVA
-249 AIARRIRDK
+249 AIAGRIRNK

-305 LLSRAAGREKEV
+305 LLSRATGREKEV

-352 ATLTLAV
+352 AVLTLFV

-368 PRLDAIRIDGAVLVF
+368 PRLDAIRIDGIVLAF

-393 IFGLAPAVRVARVDL
+393 IFGMAPAVRVARVDL
-408 NTTLKSGG
+408 NTSLKSGG
-416 RSSQTAGGFSTAKQ
+416 RSSQNEGGFNPARQ

-475 MRSAEAGPKYHED
+475 MRSAEAGPKYQQD
-488 KARVQYYQQLGERI
+488 KARIQYYQQLGERI
-502 SHLPGVQSQGAVS
+502 SRLPGVQSQGAVS

-523 GWGGITIDGY
+523 GWGGILIEEY
-533 TPPPSEPELQVDT
+533 TPPPSEPELQVDM
-546 RTATNDYFRTM
+546 RVATNDYFRTM
-557 EIPIVQGRFF
+557 EIPLLQGRFF
-567 NDHDT
+567 SDHDT
-572 TDVPPVVLIDQK
+572 ADVPHVILIDDK
-584 FAKRFWPHES
+584 MAKRFWPHES
-594 AVGKRVKQGGPKTP
+594 AVGKRMRANVKDP
-608 WSTIVGVVGTVK
+608 WYTVVGVVGTVK
-620 EYGLDID
+620 QYGLDID
-627 GRMVV
+627 GRMVI
-632 YYPEQQA
+632 YYPEQQS

-648 RTSNDP
+648 RTSNAP

-668 DPGVP
+668 DAGVP
-673 VFEVRTMQERLHD
+673 VFEIRTMQERLHD

-692 FSMAVLGGFAGFALL
+692 FSMAVLGGFAGFAML

-733 LGAERRNILGLV
+733 LGAQQRNILGLV
-745 VRQGMTL
+745 VKQGMAL
-752 AGIGIV
+752 AAIGIV
-758 AGLIGAFSLTR
+758 AGLVGAFSLTR
-769 VMATLLFGVSAT
+769 VMASLLFGVSAT
-781 DVFTFSAVTLFL
+781 DAVTFSAVTLFL
-793 AAIALV
+793 VATALV
-799 ASYVPALRAT
+799 ASYVPALRAM

>member
-1 MVFMSLMLQ
+1 MVNMSLMFQ

-21 NLAMTLVIVFSLAI
+21 NAALTIVIVLSLAV

-48 ALLLKPLPYPQPDRL
+48 ALLLKPLPYPEPDRL

-95 EELSISQGGSFNL
+95 DELSISIGGSFNL

-134 LLGRTLLPEE
+134 LLGRTLLAEE
-144 DQPGKAPVALLTYGL
+144 DQPGKPPVALLTHGL
-159 WQRLFGGDPQIVG
+159 WKRLFGGDPQIVG
-172 RSLTLSGKQY
+172 RSLTLNGKQY

-192 LLNAEVVPTVAG
+192 LLNNEVVPTVAAI
-204 TEKVEIL
+204 EKVEIL

-241 RAAQEDIA
+241 REAQEDVA
-249 AIARRIRDK
+249 AIAGRIRNK

-305 LLSRAAGREKEV
+305 LLSRATGREKEV

-352 ATLTLAV
+352 AVLTLFV

-368 PRLDAIRIDGAVLVF
+368 PRLDAIRIDGIVLAF

-393 IFGLAPAVRVARVDL
+393 IFGMAPAVRVARVDL
-408 NTTLKSGG
+408 NTSLKSGG
-416 RSSQTAGGFSTAKQ
+416 RSSQNEGGFNPARQ

-475 MRSAEAGPKYHED
+475 MRSAEAGPKYQQD
-488 KARVQYYQQLGERI
+488 KARILYYQQLGERI
-502 SHLPGVQSQGAVS
+502 SRLPGVQSQGAVS

-523 GWGGITIDGY
+523 GWGGILIEGY
-533 TPPPSEPELQVDT
+533 TPPPSEPELQVDM
-546 RTATNDYFRTM
+546 RVATNDYFRTM
-557 EIPIVQGRFF
+557 EIPLLQGRFF

-572 TDVPPVVLIDQK
+572 ADVPHVILIDDK
-584 FAKRFWPHES
+584 MAKRFWPHES
-594 AVGKRVKQGGPKTP
+594 AVGKRMRANVKDP
-608 WSTIVGVVGTVK
+608 WYTVVGVVGTVK
-620 EYGLDID
+620 QYGLDID
-627 GRMVV
+627 GRMVI
-632 YYPEQQA
+632 YYPEQQS

-673 VFEVRTMQERLHD
+673 VFEIRTMQERLHD

-692 FSMAVLGGFAGFALL
+692 FSMAVLGGFAGFAML

-722 QGTHDIGLRMA
+722 QRTHDIGLRMA
-733 LGAERRNILGLV
+733 VGAQQRNILGLV
-745 VRQGMTL
+745 VKQGMAL
-752 AGIGIV
+752 AAIGIV
-758 AGLIGAFSLTR
+758 AGLVGAFSLTR
-769 VMATLLFGVSAT
+769 VMASLLFGVSAT
-781 DVFTFSAVTLFL
+781 DAVTFSAVTLFL
-793 AAIALV
+793 VATALV
-799 ASYVPALRAT
+799 ASYVPALRAM

>member
-1 MVFMSLMLQ
+1 MVNMSLMFQ

-21 NLAMTLVIVFSLAI
+21 NAALTIVIVLSLAV

-48 ALLLKPLPYPQPDRL
+48 ALLLKPLPYPEPDRL

-95 EELSISQGGSFNL
+95 DELSISIGGSFNL

-134 LLGRTLLPEE
+134 LLGRTLLAEE
-144 DQPGKAPVALLTYGL
+144 DQPGKPPVALLTHGL
-159 WQRLFGGDPQIVG
+159 WKRLFGGDPQIVG
-172 RSLTLSGKQY
+172 RSLTLNGKQY

-192 LLNAEVVPTVAG
+192 LLNNEVVPTVAAI
-204 TEKVEIL
+204 EKVEIL

-241 RAAQEDIA
+241 REAQEDVA
-249 AIARRIRDK
+249 AIAGRIRNK

-305 LLSRAAGREKEV
+305 LLSRATGREKEV

-352 ATLTLAV
+352 AVLTLFV

-368 PRLDAIRIDGAVLVF
+368 PRLDAIRIDGIVLAF

-393 IFGLAPAVRVARVDL
+393 IFGMAPAVRVARVDL
-408 NTTLKSGG
+408 NTSLKSGG
-416 RSSQTAGGFSTAKQ
+416 RSSQNEGGFNPARQ

-475 MRSAEAGPKYHED
+475 MRSAEAGPKYQQD
-488 KARVQYYQQLGERI
+488 KARILYYQQLGERI
-502 SHLPGVQSQGAVS
+502 SRLPGVQSQGAVS

-523 GWGGITIDGY
+523 GWGGILIEGY
-533 TPPPSEPELQVDT
+533 TPPPSEPELQVDM
-546 RTATNDYFRTM
+546 RVATNDYFRTM
-557 EIPIVQGRFF
+557 EIPLLQGRFF
-567 NDHDT
+567 SDHDT
-572 TDVPPVVLIDQK
+572 ADVPHVILIDDK
-584 FAKRFWPHES
+584 MAKRFWPHES
-594 AVGKRVKQGGPKTP
+594 AVGKRMRANVKDP
-608 WSTIVGVVGTVK
+608 WYTVVGVVGTVK
-620 EYGLDID
+620 QYGLDID
-627 GRMVV
+627 GRMVI
-632 YYPEQQA
+632 YYPEQQS

-673 VFEVRTMQERLHD
+673 VFEIRTMQERLHD

-692 FSMAVLGGFAGFALL
+692 FSMAVLGGFAGFAML

-733 LGAERRNILGLV
+733 LGAQQRNILGLV
-745 VRQGMTL
+745 VKQGMAL
-752 AGIGIV
+752 AAIGIV
-758 AGLIGAFSLTR
+758 AGLVGAFSLTR
-769 VMATLLFGVSAT
+769 VMASLLFGVSAT
-781 DVFTFSAVTLFL
+781 DAVTFSAVTLFL
-793 AAIALV
+793 VATALV
-799 ASYVPALRAT
+799 ASYVPALRAM

>member
-1 MVFMSLMLQ
+1 MAIMHPILQ

-21 NLAMTLVIVFSLAI
+21 NAALTMVIVLSLAV

-48 ALLLKPLPYPQPDRL
+48 ALLLKPLPYPEPDRL

-95 EELSISQGGSFNL
+95 DELSISIGGSFNM
-108 TGLDRPERLEGMRT
+108 TGLDHPERLEGMRT

-134 LLGRTLLPEE
+134 LLGRTLLAEE
-144 DQPGKAPVALLTYGL
+144 DQPGKPPVALLTHGL
-159 WQRLFGGDPQIVG
+159 WKRLFGGDPQIVG
-172 RSLTLSGKQY
+172 RSLTLNGKQY

-192 LLNAEVVPTVAG
+192 LLNSEVVPTVAAI
-204 TEKVEIL
+204 EKVEIL

-241 RAAQEDIA
+241 QEAQEDIA
-249 AIARRIRDK
+249 AIAGRIRNK

-305 LLSRAAGREKEV
+305 LLSRATGREKEV

-352 ATLTLAV
+352 AVLTLYL

-368 PRLDAIRIDGAVLVF
+368 PRLDAIRIDGSVLAF
-383 TFGISILTGI
+383 TFGVSILTGI
-393 IFGLAPAVRVARVDL
+393 IFGMAPAVRVARVDL
-408 NTTLKSGG
+408 NSSLKSGG
-416 RSSQTAGGFSTAKQ
+416 RSSQTEGGFTVARH
-430 GLRSLLVVAELALS
+430 GLRSLLVITELALS

-453 LIRSFV
+453 LIRSFA

-467 FNPEHVIS
+467 FNPDHVIS
-475 MRSAEAGPKYHED
+475 MRSAEAGPKYQQD
-488 KARVQYYQQLGERI
+488 KARIQYYQQIGDRI
-502 SHLPGVQSQGAVS
+502 SRLPGVQSQGAVS
-515 ALPLTASV
+515 TLPLTASV
-523 GWGGITIDGY
+523 SWGGILIEGY
-533 TPPPSEPELQVDT
+533 TPPPSEPELQVDM
-546 RTATNDYFRTM
+546 RVATNDYFRTM
-557 EIPIVQGRFF
+557 EIPLLQGRFF

-572 TDVPPVVLIDQK
+572 ADVPHVILIDDK
-584 FAKRFWPHES
+584 MAKRFWPHES
-594 AVGKRVKQGGPKTP
+594 AVGKRMRANVKDP
-608 WSTIVGVVGTVK
+608 WYTVVGVVGTVK
-620 EYGLDID
+620 QYGLDID

-632 YYPEQQA
+632 YYPEQQS
-639 ADGDLYLVA
+639 ADGGLYLVA

-668 DPGVP
+668 DAGVP

-692 FSMAVLGGFAGFALL
+692 FSMAVLGGFAGFAML

-733 LGAERRNILGLV
+733 LGAQQRNILGLV
-745 VRQGMTL
+745 VKQGMAL
-752 AGIGIV
+752 AAIGIV
-758 AGLIGAFSLTR
+758 AGLMGAFSLTR

-781 DVFTFSAVTLFL
+781 DVATFSVVTLFL
-793 AAIALV
+793 VAIALV

>member
-1 MVFMSLMLQ
+1 MAIMHPILQ

-21 NLAMTLVIVFSLAI
+21 NAALTMVIVLSLAV

-48 ALLLKPLPYPQPDRL
+48 ALLLKPLPYPEPDRL

-95 EELSISQGGSFNL
+95 DELSISIGGSFNL

-134 LLGRTLLPEE
+134 LLGRTLLAEE
-144 DQPGKAPVALLTYGL
+144 DQPGKPPVALLTHGL
-159 WQRLFGGDPQIVG
+159 WKRLFGGDPQIVG
-172 RSLTLSGKQY
+172 RSLTLNGKQY

-192 LLNAEVVPTVAG
+192 LLNSEVVPTVAAI
-204 TEKVEIL
+204 EKVEIL

-241 RAAQEDIA
+241 REAQEDIA
-249 AIARRIRDK
+249 AIAGRIRNK

-270 PLLDQVVG
+270 PMLDQVVG

-305 LLSRAAGREKEV
+305 LLSRATGREKEV

-352 ATLTLAV
+352 AVLTLYL

-368 PRLDAIRIDGAVLVF
+368 PRLDAIRIDGSVLAF
-383 TFGISILTGI
+383 TFGVAILTGI
-393 IFGLAPAVRVARVDL
+393 VFGMAPAVRVARVDL
-408 NTTLKSGG
+408 NSSLKSGG
-416 RSSQTAGGFSTAKQ
+416 RSSQTEGGFNVARH
-430 GLRSLLVVAELALS
+430 GLRSLLVITELALS

-453 LIRSFV
+453 LIRSFA

-467 FNPEHVIS
+467 FNPDHVIS
-475 MRSAEAGPKYHED
+475 MRSAEAGPKYQQD
-488 KARVQYYQQLGERI
+488 KARIQYYQQIGDRI
-502 SHLPGVQSQGAVS
+502 SRLPGVQSQGAVS
-515 ALPLTASV
+515 TLPLTASV
-523 GWGGITIDGY
+523 SWGGILIEGY
-533 TPPPSEPELQVDT
+533 TPPPSEPELQVDM
-546 RTATNDYFRTM
+546 RVATNDYFRTM
-557 EIPIVQGRFF
+557 EIPLLHGRFF

-572 TDVPPVVLIDQK
+572 ADVPHVILIDDK
-584 FAKRFWPHES
+584 MAKRFWPHES
-594 AVGKRVKQGGPKTP
+594 AVGKRMRANVKDP
-608 WSTIVGVVGTVK
+608 WYTVVGVVGTVK
-620 EYGLDID
+620 QYGLDID

-632 YYPEQQA
+632 YYPEQQS

-668 DPGVP
+668 DAGVP

-692 FSMAVLGGFAGFALL
+692 FSMAVLGGFAGFAML

-733 LGAERRNILGLV
+733 LGAQQGNILGLV
-745 VRQGMTL
+745 VKQGMAL
-752 AGIGIV
+752 AAIGIV
-758 AGLIGAFSLTR
+758 AGLMGAFSLTR

-781 DVFTFSAVTLFL
+781 DVVTFSVVTLFL
-793 AAIALV
+793 VAIALV